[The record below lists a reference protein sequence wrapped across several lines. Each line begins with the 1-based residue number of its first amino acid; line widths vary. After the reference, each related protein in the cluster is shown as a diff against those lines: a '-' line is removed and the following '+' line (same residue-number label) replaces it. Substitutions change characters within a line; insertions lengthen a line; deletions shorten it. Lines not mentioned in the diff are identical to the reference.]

1 MLGGQASM
9 EFSCFLNPNFNLSF
23 WCNKLRQSRRLFAVA
38 AGAVTVERTR
48 SFTRFLSLSIH
59 ARRQTTH
66 KARISKRGYYGIIMM
81 VRRERGKKKDS
92 TRSSAQRGK
101 LVFPVP
107 LFTIRTWNLLTTK
120 SLKFSISSCLL
131 LFFFPLSLLLAYCQ
145 LHHHKVLEKALY
157 CFMSWAAGGW
167 RLF

>member
-81 VRRERGKKKDS
+81 VRRERGKKKGFD
-92 TRSSAQRGK
+92 TFLGAEGK
-101 LVFPVP
+101 ISFSGATFYDPNLK
-107 LFTIRTWNLLTTK
+107 FTDDKKLEIFNQQLLTFVLFS
-120 SLKFSISSCLL
+120 SLTLVGLLPTSS
-131 LFFFPLSLLLAYCQ
+131 S
-145 LHHHKVLEKALY
+145 
-157 CFMSWAAGGW
+157 
-167 RLF
+167 